1 MDIHNRAPSTKKGVF
16 SVAEA
21 AHIFGVCRRTIHRRI
36 ADGTLR
42 SIRLGGRRLIPV
54 NELDRML
61 GGSSWRGG
69 AA

>member
-1 MDIHNRAPSTKKGVF
+1 MSNSPDRTFTSKGVF

-21 AHIFGVCRRTIHRRI
+21 AQVFGVCRRTIHRRI
-36 ADGTLR
+36 ADGSLK

-61 GGSSWRGG
+61 GGNAWRGG